1 MIRSSRGPALLAL
14 RPRSRQGTPT
24 AFWEGSEH
32 QRYSKAKKN
41 PSPRRSAYRRFI
53 LGHGVAAPP
62 ELARPWNTI
71 GASSLPAAQENVTA
85 AISMPS
91 RSTPPC
97 LRKNFRPYTAG
108 VKQETRPERSDIQM
122 ASADVTVTMVT
133 GNITCLVGMLR
144 FIPPSPSGG
153 ITYLLAMLLQWILK

>member
-1 MIRSSRGPALLAL
+1 MIRDSTKFERAGTSSTSAAR
-14 RPRSRQGTPT
+14 TPT

-62 ELARPWNTI
+62 ELAHPWNTV

-85 AISMPS
+85 AISMQS

-97 LRKNFRPYTAG
+97 LRKNICPYTAG
-108 VKQETRPERSDIQM
+108 VKRTRQETRLERSDIQM
-122 ASADVTVTMVT
+122 ASADVTVTTVT
-133 GNITCLVGMLR
+133 GNFT
-144 FIPPSPSGG
+144 S
-153 ITYLLAMLLQWILK
+153 